1 MSLQLNKWREKN
13 SISKWGIKEA
23 RVDQEAE
30 EARAEVQIIKVGVK
44 GDLNQDQAQEPRV
57 AEADLGITICN
68 DL

>member
-1 MSLQLNKWREKN
+1 MSLQLNKWPEKN

-30 EARAEVQIIKVGVK
+30 EVRAEVQIIKVGVK
-44 GDLNQDQAQEPRV
+44 GDPNQDQAQEPHV
-57 AEADLGITICN
+57 AEVDLGITICN